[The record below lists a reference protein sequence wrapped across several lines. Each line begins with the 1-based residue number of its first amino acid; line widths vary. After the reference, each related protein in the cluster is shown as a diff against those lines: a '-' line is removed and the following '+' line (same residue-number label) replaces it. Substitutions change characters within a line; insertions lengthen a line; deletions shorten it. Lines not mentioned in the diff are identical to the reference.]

1 MGRICALAANSYGVF
16 PSSAFRR
23 CMVLMDVSNRM
34 LVSEVAF
41 RLQSTVLAEADDLP
55 RHLGS
60 RSIHC
65 AKVRVSERRLVG
77 RPNPCILARVFLR
90 NVDSD
95 CCSEIPGYCPLTG
108 VWDIRTLPGFDQK
121 VHDRF
126 HFLISQDCQIIL
138 VRTVFKVKRARQ
150 IQLIQVVTA

>member
-1 MGRICALAANSYGVF
+1 MFFANQEFVIGGERNLAALVYQANVGYLALYQPKITFVQLWQKGMGRICALAANSYGVF

-41 RLQSTVLAEADDLP
+41 RLQSTVLAEADNLP

-77 RPNPCILARVFLR
+77 RPNPCILARVF
-90 NVDSD
+90 
-95 CCSEIPGYCPLTG
+95 
-108 VWDIRTLPGFDQK
+108 
-121 VHDRF
+121 
-126 HFLISQDCQIIL
+126 
-138 VRTVFKVKRARQ
+138 
-150 IQLIQVVTA
+150 